1 MRETVSITKVKHP
14 RYKVIVSYPD
24 ILPDGTSKRRK
35 SYFSTREGANSFAAE
50 RRAEIASHGA
60 KHAHVTDDERASLI
74 RFRTW
79 NESRQSPI
87 SLSTLIN
94 EAIAARD
101 SSTVTCTVQQLIDAR
116 INQAQRKQSSKRH
129 LDDLTH
135 RLDRFATTFGK
146 RNAGDVE
153 PSQIEQWLHGLALS
167 PISFANFKRAINS
180 VFSFA
185 VKQGRL
191 PSNPV
196 TRVEA
201 PKITHSAPA
210 ILTPGQVHAVLSAA
224 TPRLRVLLVL
234 QAFAGVRRA
243 EAERLSW
250 AHIHLDTASP
260 CIELPSEV
268 TKTNRRRSVELSPN
282 AVAWLKPL
290 ATSSGAPLGLSATIY
305 RSELGKAAKVAE
317 IQWEENL
324 LRHSYGSYRLA
335 QIKNAAQVA
344 EEMGNSPQVVRTHYQ
359 NLVRPES
366 VALYWKI
373 TPKRISEKVLAFPAK
388 AKRRAS

>member
-1 MRETVSITKVKHP
+1 MRRTAEDFE
-14 RYKVIVSYPD
+14 RVIHGEFRKDSTGGESTTGCAEYDRQWDSNPHGVATN
-24 ILPDGTSKRRK
+24 GFKR
-35 SYFSTREGANSFAAE
+35 
-50 RRAEIASHGA
+50 
-60 KHAHVTDDERASLI
+60 
-74 RFRTW
+74 
-79 NESRQSPI
+79 
-87 SLSTLIN
+87 
-94 EAIAARD
+94 
-101 SSTVTCTVQQLIDAR
+101 
-116 INQAQRKQSSKRH
+116 SSKPH

-167 PISFANFKRAINS
+167 PISFANFKRAIKS

-185 VKQGRL
+185 VKQCRL

-201 PKITHSAPA
+201 PKITRSAPA
-210 ILTPGQVHAVLSAA
+210 ILAPDQVHAVLSAA
-224 TPRLRVLLVL
+224 TPGLRVLLVL
-234 QAFAGVRRA
+234 QAFAGLRRA

-250 AHIHLDTASP
+250 AHIHLHIASP
-260 CIELPSEV
+260 CIELLSEV

-290 ATSSGAPLGLSATIY
+290 ATNSSAPLGLSATIY
-305 RSELGKAAKVAE
+305 RSELSKVAKVAE

-335 QIKNAAQVA
+335 QIKKAAQVA
-344 EEMGNSPQVVRTHYQ
+344 DEMGNSPQVVRTHDQ

-366 VALYWKI
+366 VVLYWKI
-373 TPKRISEKVLAFPAK
+373 TPRPISN
-388 AKRRAS
+388 

>member
-1 MRETVSITKVKHP
+1 
-14 RYKVIVSYPD
+14 
-24 ILPDGTSKRRK
+24 
-35 SYFSTREGANSFAAE
+35 
-50 RRAEIASHGA
+50 
-60 KHAHVTDDERASLI
+60 
-74 RFRTW
+74 
-79 NESRQSPI
+79 
-87 SLSTLIN
+87 
-94 EAIAARD
+94 
-101 SSTVTCTVQQLIDAR
+101 
-116 INQAQRKQSSKRH
+116 
-129 LDDLTH
+129 
-135 RLDRFATTFGK
+135 
-146 RNAGDVE
+146 VE
-153 PSQIEQWLHGLALS
+153 PGQIEQWLHGQALS

-185 VKQGRL
+185 AKQGRL

-196 TRVEA
+196 SRVEA
-201 PKITHSAPA
+201 PKITRSAPA

-260 CIELPSEV
+260 CIKLSSEV

-290 ATSSGAPLGLSATIY
+290 ATNSSAPMGLSATIY
-305 RSELGKAAKVAE
+305 RSELSKVAKVAE

-335 QIKNAAQVA
+335 QIKKAAQVA
-344 EEMGNSPQVVRTHYQ
+344 DEMGSSPQVVRTHDQ

-366 VALYWKI
+366 VVLYWKN
-373 TPKRISEKVLAFPAK
+373 TAPHH
-388 AKRRAS
+388 